1 MPPASRHAKS
11 KAPAI
16 RRGAPVVAAATL
28 AGVAAAFVS
37 LQGGSAAAPMPA
49 RYVIP
54 VASAG
59 SSVAHDRVTAAV
71 RHDVAVLEVQVV
83 QRTRTA
89 ARHRYLA
96 AVAAA
101 RLAPQHGAP
110 ATSAAGAGAAEPE
123 PQPEPEHGTS
133 AIQRRRGRCP
143 LGARDLHPQR

>member
-1 MPPASRHAKS
+1 MPPVSRHAKS

-37 LQGGSAAAPMPA
+37 LQGGSAAPIPA

-54 VASAG
+54 VASTG
-59 SSVAHDRVTAAV
+59 SSVAHDRVTTAV
-71 RHDVAVLEVQVV
+71 RRDIAVLEVQVV

-89 ARHRYLA
+89 ARHKSLA

-101 RLAPQHGAP
+101 RLAQQQ
-110 ATSAAGAGAAEPE
+110 AAQQAQQAAA
-123 PQPEPEHGTS
+123 QAS
-133 AIQRRRGRCP
+133 
-143 LGARDLHPQR
+143 